1 MARLGVRCG
10 GEGAGLEPLELEPRG
25 QAGAASGLAQAQA
38 QAQTSHLAPSLPGC
52 TWSPPS
58 APKHLPQLPSHLQG
72 RSSWWPCLSQSWGAA
87 VPRPCPRAG
96 SMPSRCVHQAWRE
109 QRQWALSAAVP
120 QGGASCSRP
129 RGWRPVRPAG
139 SSCHRVPCH
148 RHLLPAAFVH
158 CRRLTYWAPS
168 PPASPASYS
177 LAVLCPGQRVL
188 PGLYRGVPVQDWVA
202 RGPRGGVSWDAAPGL
217 EGSLISGQGI
227 LVHLGD
233 TQCPDT

>member
-1 MARLGVRCG
+1 MRGWSH
-10 GEGAGLEPLELEPRG
+10 PELEPRG
-25 QAGAASGLAQAQA
+25 PGRRGLGTGPGPDLLTWRPPFLAAPGA
-38 QAQTSHLAPSLPGC
+38 HPP
-52 TWSPPS
+52 PPS
-58 APKHLPQLPSHLQG
+58 TCLSSRPTSRAAPPWG
-72 RSSWWPCLSQSWGAA
+72 PCLSQSWGRGAA

-120 QGGASCSRP
+120 QGGASRS
-129 RGWRPVRPAG
+129 PAG
-139 SSCHRVPCH
+139 VGGRAPGWEQLPP
-148 RHLLPAAFVH
+148 RPLPQAPAPAAFVH
-158 CRRLTYWAPS
+158 CRRLTDWAPS

-188 PGLYRGVPVQDWVA
+188 PGLYLGVPVQDWVA

-217 EGSLISGQGI
+217 EGSVISGQGF

-233 TQCPDT
+233 TQCPDTSGC